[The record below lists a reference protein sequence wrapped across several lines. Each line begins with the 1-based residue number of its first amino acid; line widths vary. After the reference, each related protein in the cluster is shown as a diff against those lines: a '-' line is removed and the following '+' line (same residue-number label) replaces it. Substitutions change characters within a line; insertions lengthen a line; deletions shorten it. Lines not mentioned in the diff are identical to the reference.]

1 VRRDFKMNI
10 PMSEKEKM
18 LSMLTEICNQIE
30 ELESVLEASFT
41 DYRLIL
47 KSKEQEKIKE
57 TIQRLSEAEVKSKLE
72 NSLSSEEILGSSIG
86 TVPQSLKLELGF

>member
-1 VRRDFKMNI
+1 MNI

-41 DYRLIL
+41 DCRLQL

-57 TIQRLSEAEVKSKLE
+57 TIQRLSEVEEKSKLE
-72 NSLSSEEILGSSIG
+72 NSLSSEEILDSNIG
-86 TVPQSLKLELGF
+86 TVPQSFKLELGF